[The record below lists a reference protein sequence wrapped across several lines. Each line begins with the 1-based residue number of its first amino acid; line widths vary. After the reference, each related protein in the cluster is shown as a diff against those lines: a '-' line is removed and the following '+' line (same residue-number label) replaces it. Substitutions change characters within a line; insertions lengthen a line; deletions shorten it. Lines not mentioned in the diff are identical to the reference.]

1 MSERTIKNRKR
12 RKLLAENDLTEK
24 EIKCRI
30 HQLGNFEGKSGLVD
44 LASEL
49 CCAYDGMHTDEACW
63 NILAD
68 INDSLGV
75 RWYLTDVYK
84 GMKSIERI
92 NRERRICSDYMEW
105 KKEREIKVEELKQ
118 VIEKEAAER
127 EDEGEKDDKKREES
141 EAEHELR
148 KLSLSRY
155 AFLNQVACPDAHL
168 IHGHDISK
176 KYFCSRAECQRIL
189 YALLK
194 ESPETEETKAES
206 PETEETKAESPEA
219 EGTKAESPE
228 AEGAKAE
235 SPEAEGAKAE
245 SPEAEGVKAESP
257 EAGEAKAESMKTEDA
272 DEEWIED
279 EGVVDLWG
287 RLTNFEK
294 YDQDTLERFV
304 FDIAIAFLN
313 EKLPDT
319 LNVLLE
325 RINTGNDS
333 KKGKKGPVFGEMD
346 GVGIIEKLIGEM
358 NKEIFRLKSKY
369 ISM

>member
-1 MSERTIKNRKR
+1 MSERTVKNRRR
-12 RKLLAENDLTEK
+12 RKILAENDLTERK
-24 EIKCRI
+24 IKCRI

-84 GMKSIERI
+84 GMKGTERI

-118 VIEKEAAER
+118 VIEKETAER

-155 AFLNQVACPDAHL
+155 AFLNQVACPDDYL

-194 ESPETEETKAES
+194 ESPEA
-206 PETEETKAESPEA
+206 EETKAESPEA
-219 EGTKAESPE
+219 EET
-228 AEGAKAE
+228 
-235 SPEAEGAKAE
+235 
-245 SPEAEGVKAESP
+245 KAESP

-304 FDIAIAFLN
+304 FDVAIAFLN

-319 LNVLLE
+319 LNVLLK
-325 RINTGNDS
+325 RIMTGRDS
-333 KKGKKGPVFGEMD
+333 KKGKCGPLFGEMD
-346 GVGIIEKLIGEM
+346 GVREINKLIEAR
-358 NKEIFRLKSKY
+358 NKEISVR
-369 ISM
+369 

>member
-1 MSERTIKNRKR
+1 MSERTVKNRRR
-12 RKLLAENDLTEK
+12 RKLLAENDLTER

-30 HQLGNFEGKSGLVD
+30 HQLGNSEGKSGLVD

-75 RWYLTDVYK
+75 RWYLTDLYK

-127 EDEGEKDDKKREES
+127 EDEGEKDDKKREKS
-141 EAEHELR
+141 KAEHELR

-155 AFLNQVACPDAHL
+155 AFLNQVACPDDYL

-194 ESPETEETKAES
+194 ESPEAEET
-206 PETEETKAESPEA
+206 
-219 EGTKAESPE
+219 
-228 AEGAKAE
+228 
-235 SPEAEGAKAE
+235 
-245 SPEAEGVKAESP
+245 KAESP

-304 FDIAIAFLN
+304 FDVAIAFLN

-319 LNVLLE
+319 LNVLLK
-325 RINTGNDS
+325 RIMTGRDS
-333 KKGKKGPVFGEMD
+333 KKGKCGPLFGEMD
-346 GVGIIEKLIGEM
+346 GVREINKLIEAR
-358 NKEIFRLKSKY
+358 NKEISVR
-369 ISM
+369 

>member
-1 MSERTIKNRKR
+1 MSERTVKNRRR
-12 RKLLAENDLTEK
+12 RKLLAENDLTER

-30 HQLGNFEGKSGLVD
+30 HQLGNSEGKSGLVD

-75 RWYLTDVYK
+75 RWYLTDLYK

-127 EDEGEKDDKKREES
+127 EDEGEKDDKKREKS
-141 EAEHELR
+141 KAEHELR

-155 AFLNQVACPDAHL
+155 AFLNQVACPDDHL
-168 IHGHDISK
+168 IHGHDISE
-176 KYFCSRAECQRIL
+176 KYVCSRAECQRIL
-189 YALLK
+189 YDLLK
-194 ESPETEETKAES
+194 ESPEAE
-206 PETEETKAESPEA
+206 
-219 EGTKAESPE
+219 
-228 AEGAKAE
+228 
-235 SPEAEGAKAE
+235 
-245 SPEAEGVKAESP
+245 
-257 EAGEAKAESMKTEDA
+257 EAKAENMKNEDA
-272 DEEWIED
+272 VEELIED
-279 EGVVDLWG
+279 EGVVDPWG

-294 YDQDTLERFV
+294 YDQDTLERFT
-304 FDIAIAFLN
+304 FDISIAFLN
-313 EKLPDT
+313 EKLPDI

-325 RINTGNDS
+325 RIMNGRDS
-333 KKGKKGPVFGEMD
+333 KKGKCGPLFGEMD
-346 GVGIIEKLIGEM
+346 GVEKINELIEARNEEISGE
-358 NKEIFRLKSKY
+358 
-369 ISM
+369 

>member
-1 MSERTIKNRKR
+1 MSERTIKNSKR

-155 AFLNQVACPDAHL
+155 AFLNQVACPDDHL

-206 PETEETKAESPEA
+206 PEAKGTKAESPEA
-219 EGTKAESPE
+219 EGT
-228 AEGAKAE
+228 
-235 SPEAEGAKAE
+235 
-245 SPEAEGVKAESP
+245 KAESP

-294 YDQDTLERFV
+294 YDQEILERFV

-313 EKLPDT
+313 EKLPDA

-325 RINTGNDS
+325 RINSGNDS

-358 NKEIFRLKSKY
+358 NEEIFRLKSKY

>member
-155 AFLNQVACPDAHL
+155 AFLNQVACPDDHL
-168 IHGHDISK
+168 THGHDISE
-176 KYFCSRAECQRIL
+176 KYVCSRAECQRIL

-194 ESPETEETKAES
+194 ESPEAERI
-206 PETEETKAESPEA
+206 KAESPEA
-219 EGTKAESPE
+219 E
-228 AEGAKAE
+228 
-235 SPEAEGAKAE
+235 
-245 SPEAEGVKAESP
+245 
-257 EAGEAKAESMKTEDA
+257 EAKADSMKTEDA
-272 DEEWIED
+272 DEELIED
-279 EGVVDLWG
+279 EGVVDPWG

-313 EKLPDT
+313 EKLPDA

-325 RINTGNDS
+325 RINSGNDS

-358 NKEIFRLKSKY
+358 NEEIFRLKSKY

>member
-1 MSERTIKNRKR
+1 MSERTVKNRRR
-12 RKLLAENDLTEK
+12 RKLLAENDLTER

-30 HQLGNFEGKSGLVD
+30 HQLGNSEGKSGLVD

-75 RWYLTDVYK
+75 RWYLTDLYK

-127 EDEGEKDDKKREES
+127 EDEGEKDDKKREKS
-141 EAEHELR
+141 KAEHELR

-155 AFLNQVACPDAHL
+155 AFLNQVACPDDYL

-194 ESPETEETKAES
+194 ESPEAEETKA
-206 PETEETKAESPEA
+206 K
-219 EGTKAESPE
+219 
-228 AEGAKAE
+228 
-235 SPEAEGAKAE
+235 
-245 SPEAEGVKAESP
+245 SP

-304 FDIAIAFLN
+304 FDVAIAFLN

-319 LNVLLE
+319 LNVLLK
-325 RINTGNDS
+325 RIMTGRDS
-333 KKGKKGPVFGEMD
+333 KKGKCGPLFGEMD
-346 GVGIIEKLIGEM
+346 GVREINKLIEAR
-358 NKEIFRLKSKY
+358 NKEISVR
-369 ISM
+369 

>member
-1 MSERTIKNRKR
+1 MSERTVKNRRR
-12 RKLLAENDLTEK
+12 RKLLAENDLTER

-84 GMKSIERI
+84 GMKGTERI

-127 EDEGEKDDKKREES
+127 EDDGEKDDKKREES

-155 AFLNQVACPDAHL
+155 AFLNQVVFTDNNSTY
-168 IHGHDISK
+168 GHDRSE

-189 YALLK
+189 YSLVK
-194 ESPETEETKAES
+194 ESTETKGAKEESAEAKGAK
-206 PETEETKAESPEA
+206 EESTEA
-219 EGTKAESPE
+219 EGVKEGSTEAKGVEEENTEAEGAREESAE
-228 AEGAKAE
+228 AEGAKE
-235 SPEAEGAKAE
+235 DSK
-245 SPEAEGVKAESP
+245 
-257 EAGEAKAESMKTEDA
+257 KTEDA
-272 DEEWIED
+272 EEELIAE

-294 YDQDTLERFV
+294 YDQEILERFV

-346 GVGIIEKLIGEM
+346 GVGIIEELIGEM
-358 NKEIFRLKSKY
+358 NEEIFRLKSKY

>member
-1 MSERTIKNRKR
+1 MSERTVKNRRR
-12 RKLLAENDLTEK
+12 RKLLAENDLTER

-84 GMKSIERI
+84 GMKSTERI
-92 NRERRICSDYMEW
+92 NRERRVCSDYMEW

-155 AFLNQVACPDAHL
+155 AFLNQVACPDDYL

-194 ESPETEETKAES
+194 ESPEA
-206 PETEETKAESPEA
+206 EETKAESPEA

-228 AEGAKAE
+228 TEGAKAE
-235 SPEAEGAKAE
+235 SPET
-245 SPEAEGVKAESP
+245 
-257 EAGEAKAESMKTEDA
+257 GEAKAESMKIEDA

-279 EGVVDLWG
+279 EGVADPWG

-304 FDIAIAFLN
+304 FDVAIAFLN

-319 LNVLLE
+319 LNVLLK
-325 RINTGNDS
+325 RIMTGRDS
-333 KKGKKGPVFGEMD
+333 KKGKCGPLFGEMD
-346 GVGIIEKLIGEM
+346 GVREINKLIEAR
-358 NKEIFRLKSKY
+358 NEEISVR
-369 ISM
+369 